1 MLHAFGFHA
10 RTYDGGR
17 AQMAPRFE
25 IGFCCV
31 CVWGGGGGCT
41 HWVISLYVMSLDTI
55 DQYRLHCS
63 AKLDDV
69 RTVMYVHVAV
79 VAAAQV

>member
-1 MLHAFGFHA
+1 MLHAFGVHA

-17 AQMAPRFE
+17 AQMELRFE
-25 IGFCCV
+25 IGLCV
-31 CVWGGGGGCT
+31 CVGGGGGMHT
-41 HWVISLYVMSLDTI
+41 LGHLSLSMPCLWMALTN
-55 DQYRLHCS
+55 RLHCS